1 MVKGQRWKV
10 LGGADGII
18 AREGA
23 EEYSRMLP
31 EVLPQGAVVEEQE
44 IKGNRLRFIRLSGR
58 GPYTG
63 WVDVKDGKTDL
74 LLKVEKK
81 TAATLTVPSAV
92 EDDLDGTSK
101 RKKGEQKSRPSAP
114 ADAHLGGLPFE
125 TSKDKPAR
133 PGRFWKVVGAGREGL
148 KVWQG
153 VSENSQ
159 IFPGTLPQGA
169 VVEEVQVVG
178 NRLSFTDF
186 SMRGPPS
193 GWVNLRENGRDM
205 LVIDTEGLSTLNIA
219 EALRE
224 SAGMNFVP
232 PANVEPPLSGWA
244 KLSEMYQKPEGKMDT
259 AAAAA
264 ETDDSK
270 KRRKRRTVAAKE
282 MPKLEELAHATEETL
297 VDVLGF
303 PEQEAKHF
311 AMLNDESKQRVITE
325 CRALI
330 DMSPLERQEAFE
342 KLRKAWPQGPFPS
355 FAKPTENLPPVSNN
369 LLPKGTCFP
378 LKRPSTKTPAVG
390 QPLASALDGKPG
402 FFAPETMKN
411 VLEQKK
417 ALQSLVPTSPPLDGS
432 QEVAADPSVATMDL
446 CRLPTTKA
454 EPEKLAKTVIMKGK
468 VSAVDVSIYLASEMK
483 TRPILLDSG
492 CGAKLLS
499 AKLSEA
505 EYRGERAKVLRDSA
519 PQMGNVDL
527 LSLSKPS
534 FVSDTHKDYFKA
546 GVDICCTNTLK
557 ANAFGQ
563 KDFKTGKLVT
573 EMNKAA
579 AQLAKR
585 AAAEVTKQDVK
596 KPRFVAG
603 LVGPCEV
610 RTNFDEMVEAYTEQ
624 IKGLAEGGVDLLALE
639 MTEARSAKAALCAAS
654 EVYRQMKQRVP
665 PLIIHAIIDPATGRT
680 IGGQTADAFYISVKH
695 ARPLAVGVV
704 GSSAVSTSY
713 SQLLQ
718 QCGCFSSMKSGPE
731 ALQAMKELPNF
742 VGLGPDSLPSNF
754 SALAGL
760 QRATRA
766 LPEVKSKLMLSGL
779 ESHVVDSFTLIGQR
793 GSTRAFGKFK
803 ELIDDFKSNG
813 RSTSLS
819 KAVDLC
825 ATDSDNGADIL
836 DICVDG
842 VANDGSNRGSKVLMN
857 KFTTLCDAD
866 PRVAKSPMMIC
877 SSDWKVVKEGLGNL
891 QGRCIVNAICLMVGE
906 EEFLQL
912 AKETMKY
919 GAALVVMAIGEQGR
933 AVTAKD
939 KVALLQR
946 SYRLLRQKL
955 DFPAED
961 IILDCHLQTLRH
973 DEHPMEVISA
983 LGDLKRLCP
992 RAQLTV
998 GLSNLSAAF
1007 GRLAK
1012 LREALHSTFLQ
1023 HAVPKGL
1030 NMALAPAGRLPLY
1043 ADLEQETRQ
1052 LCEDVILNSQKDQ
1065 TALKRFMA
1073 FLNFRSGNTVCL
1085 PLQAADA
1092 HDAGAWWTLPE
1103 CKAAGKE
1110 AQKQYLE
1117 KRGPLPT
1124 AAQQKAYWSALKP
1137 ALVSGGKEVMPEPGC
1152 ERPKPCRVSAGSGA
1166 TQQVMSALQS
1176 GTAIPYTTLL
1186 GQLNTMLSRKVM
1198 VTDGPMG
1205 PSAQLEGQDDAA
1217 FRGPQNRFPATA
1229 KNNLDLLSITK
1240 PDLVLTAH
1248 RALLKA
1254 GADII
1259 RTNTRNGDGLCQ
1271 AFYGTEDA
1279 TYELN
1284 KAAATLAKQAV
1295 TEAAGAA
1302 SSPKF
1307 VAGVIGPS
1315 TGSLSSPKT
1324 KTTWDQMVNGYR
1336 PQVRGLVEG
1345 GAHLLLLD
1353 MVSDTS
1359 NAKAAVYA
1367 IQEYFELNPKARL
1380 PLLINVSLKADGRT
1394 PSGQSLAA
1402 CVVSLLH
1409 AQPLAFG
1416 IGGDAAPSSLPQLAK
1431 SSCWIQWTGAAPSE
1445 SINIFTPSGS
1455 KPKDIQDAVAQ
1466 MEKASPRA
1474 LPSEISSTLQLSN
1487 LDAVT
1492 PAEGL
1497 KLIGQRCHVQGSHRF
1512 KGLVHA
1518 CKYTSDDDEI
1528 WEAAIQLAI
1537 QQAEDHADLLDL
1549 NFDSPNVDAAEAMG
1563 KFVRRCS
1570 LHPKLAHVP
1579 LVISSGSWKVIAEGL
1594 KNTQGKCIVNGLSVA
1609 SSEEEFLRAAAECR
1623 RFGAA
1628 VIILALPRHEG
1639 GYPNYQEKVQ
1649 SCQRAYQLLRSKLDF
1664 PAEDIIFDCLLTPVG
1679 SEVPASVKDFIDAVG
1694 EVKRSCPGVSFTA
1707 GVSNLSHGAR
1717 TAAMLREA
1725 LASAFL
1731 QHAVPKGLNFAFVE
1745 LGHLPRLDSI
1755 EEPTKSMCIEVMNMQ
1770 APDGPHVS
1778 KLLNFAAFLSGS
1790 AAADEAQ
1797 KKAPRNTLQRKDK
1810 AALVP
1815 VVQKQTPPEPL
1826 RPSPQFIHPVETLV
1840 QATGTVSSSIFQTF
1854 GSKAHAAANY
1864 HRLITATTINRT
1876 VHFSSISVYM
1886 GQGGSGPVT
1895 GASGIMD
1902 GLALWERHQGIN
1914 QYSTTV
1920 LWGAI
1925 GEIGLRKAIYGSR
1938 DVFAQFDLGQKLIGP
1953 ADTAFLEKAVCLNP
1967 ATWDFVG
1974 LAYLDNTWQ
1983 GSLAGRG
1990 ATTGLQGRKTFV
2002 DN

>member
-31 EVLPQGAVVEEQE
+31 EVLPTGAVVEEQE

-63 WVDVKDGKTDL
+63 WVDVKDGKKDL
-74 LLKVEKK
+74 LMKVEKK
-81 TAATLTVPSAV
+81 TASLAVPTAV

-101 RKKGEQKSRPSAP
+101 RKKGEQKYRPAAP
-114 ADAHLGGLPFE
+114 DAHLGGLPFE
-125 TSKDKPAR
+125 ASKDKPAR
-133 PGRFWKVVGAGREGL
+133 PGRFWKVVGAGRDGL

-244 KLSEMYQKPEGKMDT
+244 KLSEMYQKPEGKMDV

-417 ALQSLVPTSPPLDGS
+417 ALQSLVPKSSPSDGS

-454 EPEKLAKTVIMKGK
+454 EPEKLSKTVIMNGK

-483 TRPILLDSG
+483 TRPIVLDSG

-499 AKLSEA
+499 GKLSEA
-505 EYRGERAKVLRDSA
+505 DYRGERAKVLRDSA

-563 KDFKTGKLVT
+563 KDFKTGKFVT

-639 MTEARSAKAALCAAS
+639 MHEARSAKAALCAAS

-665 PLIIHAIIDPATGRT
+665 PLIIHAVIDPATGRT
-680 IGGQTADAFYISVKH
+680 MGGQTADAFYISVKH

-704 GSSAVSTSY
+704 GSKVSTSY

-742 VGLGPDSLPSNF
+742 VGLGPDGLPSNF

-779 ESHVVDSFTLIGQR
+779 ESHVVESFTLIGQR

-803 ELIDDFKSNG
+803 ELMDDFKSNG

-819 KAVDLC
+819 KALDLC
-825 ATDSDNGADIL
+825 AADSDNGADIL

-842 VANDGSNRGSKVLMN
+842 VANDGSNRGSKVLMT

-906 EEFLQL
+906 DEFLQL

-983 LGDLKRLCP
+983 MGDLKRLCP

-1007 GRLAK
+1007 GRLGK

-1043 ADLEQETRQ
+1043 GDLEQETRQ

-1117 KRGPLPT
+1117 KRGPMPT

-1137 ALVSGGKEVMPEPGC
+1137 ARLSGGKEVPPEAGC
-1152 ERPKPCRVSAGSGA
+1152 ERPKPCRVSASGA

-1186 GQLNTMLSRKVM
+1186 GQLNTMLSRKVL

-1205 PSAQLEGQDDAA
+1205 PSDQLAGQDEAA
-1217 FRGPQNRFPATA
+1217 FRGQNRFPATA

-1240 PDLVLTAH
+1240 PDLVLNAH

-1295 TEAAGAA
+1295 TEAVAAA
-1302 SSPKF
+1302 SSSMKF

-1394 PSGQSLAA
+1394 PSGQSLEA

-1409 AQPLAFG
+1409 AQALAFG
-1416 IGGDAAPSSLPQLAK
+1416 IGGDAAASSIPQL
-1431 SSCWIQWTGAAPSE
+1431 SGTCSCWIQWTGAAPSD
-1445 SINIFTPSGS
+1445 SINIFSPSGS

-1487 LDAVT
+1487 LDAVK
-1492 PAEGL
+1492 PADGL

-1518 CKYTSDDDEI
+1518 CKYTSDDDDI
-1528 WEAAIQLAI
+1528 WEAALEVAI
-1537 QQAEDHADLLDL
+1537 KQAEDHADLLDL
-1549 NFDSPNVDAAEAMG
+1549 NFDSPNVDAPEAMG

-1570 LHPKLAHVP
+1570 LHPKLAQVP

-1639 GYPNYQEKVQ
+1639 GYPNKEEKVE
-1649 SCQRAYQLLRSKLDF
+1649 SCLRAYQLLRSKLDF
-1664 PAEDIIFDCLLTPVG
+1664 PKEDIIFDCLLTPVG
-1679 SEVPASVKDFIDAVG
+1679 SEVPASVKDFIDAVS
-1694 EVKRSCPGVSFTA
+1694 EVKGLCPGVSFTA

-1755 EEPTKSMCIEVMNMQ
+1755 EEPTKSMCIEVMNTQ

-1790 AAADEAQ
+1790 AAAEEAQ

-1983 GSLAGRG
+1983 DSLAGRG

>member
-10 LGGADGII
+10 GGLEII

-23 EEYSRMLP
+23 EEYSRILP
-31 EVLPQGAVVEEQE
+31 EVLPSGAVVEEE
-44 IKGNRLRFIRLSGR
+44 ETKGNRLRFTRLSGR

-63 WVDVKDGKTDL
+63 WVDIKDGKRDL
-74 LLKVEKK
+74 LYKVEKK
-81 TAATLTVPSAV
+81 SAPGLVVPTAV
-92 EDDLDGTSK
+92 EDDLDGTNK
-101 RKKGEQKSRPSAP
+101 RKKGEQKSPRPQSFVDPSANLFEKSS
-114 ADAHLGGLPFE
+114 DSKLP
-125 TSKDKPAR
+125 R
-133 PGRFWKVVGAGREGL
+133 PGRFWKVVGAGRDGL

-153 VSENSQ
+153 VSETSSL
-159 IFPGTLPQGA
+159 FPGTLPQGA

-205 LVIDTEGLSTLNIA
+205 LVIDTEGLSTVNIA

-224 SAGMNFVP
+224 SAGLSGAFP

-244 KLSEMYQKPEGKMDT
+244 KLSEMYQKPEGKMDV

-311 AMLNDESKQRVITE
+311 AMLNGESKQRVITE

-355 FAKPTENLPPVSNN
+355 FAKPTEHLPPVTNN

-378 LKRPSTKTPAVG
+378 LKRPSIATQRVGPA
-390 QPLASALDGKPG
+390 LASALDGKPG
-402 FFAPETMKN
+402 FFAPEPMKN
-411 VLEQKK
+411 GLEQKK
-417 ALQSLVPTSPPLDGS
+417 ALQSLAPSIPAQATN
-432 QEVAADPSVATMDL
+432 EVAPDPSIATMDL
-446 CRLPTTKA
+446 CRLPSSKP
-454 EPEKLAKTVIMKGK
+454 EVEKLSKTVMMKGR
-468 VSAVDVSIYLASEMK
+468 VSSVDVASYLSHEMR
-483 TRPILLDSG
+483 TRPIILDSG
-492 CGAKLLS
+492 PGAKLLS

-519 PQMGNVDL
+519 SQMGNVDL
-527 LSLSKPS
+527 LSLSKGTL
-534 FVSDTHKDYFKA
+534 VSDTHKDYLKN

-557 ANAFGQ
+557 SNSFAQ
-563 KDFKTGKLVT
+563 KEYKTAKLVT

-579 AQLAKR
+579 ALLAKR
-585 AAAEVTKQDVK
+585 ATAEVTKQDMR

-603 LVGPCEV
+603 LVGSCEV
-610 RTNFDEMVEAYTEQ
+610 RCSFDDMVEAYSEQ
-624 IKGLAEGGVDLLALE
+624 IKGLAEGGVDLLSLE
-639 MTEARSAKAALCAAS
+639 MPEARSAKAAIVACQ

-665 PLIIHAIIDPATGRT
+665 PLLIHAIIDPATGRT
-680 IGGQTADAFYISVKH
+680 MGGQTADAFYISVKH

-704 GSSAVSTSY
+704 GSAKVSTSY
-713 SQLLQ
+713 GQLLEHC
-718 QCGCFSSMKSGPE
+718 QCFNSLKSGPE
-731 ALQAMKELPNF
+731 AIQSLKDLPNF
-742 VGLGPDSLPSNF
+742 VGLGPEGLPSHL
-754 SALAGL
+754 SALSV
-760 QRATRA
+760 QRPTKA
-766 LPEVKSKLMLSGL
+766 LPEATKKLMLSGL
-779 ESHVVDSFTLIGQR
+779 ESRVMDGFTLVGQR
-793 GSTRAFGKFK
+793 GSTRAYGKFK
-803 ELIDDFKSNG
+803 ELMDDFKSNG
-813 RSTSLS
+813 RSSSLS
-819 KAVDLC
+819 KALDLC
-825 ATDSDNGADIL
+825 AADNDCGADVL

-842 VANDGSNRGSKVLMN
+842 VANDGTNRGSKVLMN
-857 KFTTLCDAD
+857 KFTTLCDGDA
-866 PRVAKSPMMIC
+866 RVAKSPAMIC

-891 QGRCIVNAICLMVGE
+891 QGRCVVNAICLMVGE
-906 EEFLQL
+906 DEFLQL

-933 AVTAKD
+933 AVTSKD

-973 DEHPMEVISA
+973 DEHPSEVLSAIS
-983 LGDLKRLCP
+983 DLRRSCP
-992 RAQLTV
+992 YATVAV

-1007 GRLAK
+1007 GQMGK

-1023 HAVPKGL
+1023 HAIPKGL
-1030 NMALAPAGRLPLY
+1030 SMALAPAGRLPLY
-1043 ADLEQETRQ
+1043 STLEPETRN
-1052 LCEDVILNSQKDQ
+1052 LCEEVVLNSKSAG
-1065 TALKRFMA
+1065 ALQRFMA
-1073 FLNFRSGNTVCL
+1073 FLNFRSGNMVCL
-1085 PLQAADA
+1085 PLQAADESA
-1092 HDAGAWWTLPE
+1092 QDAAAWWNLPE
-1103 CKAAGKE
+1103 CKAAGMD
-1110 AQKQYLE
+1110 AQKPYLE

-1124 AAQQKAYWSALKP
+1124 PAQQKAYWSALKP
-1137 ALVSGGKEVMPEPGC
+1137 AFVSAKADVMPEKGC
-1152 ERPKPCRVSAGSGA
+1152 ERPSPCRVAGGTGA
-1166 TQQVMSALQS
+1166 IQQQVMTALQS
-1176 GTAIPYTTLL
+1176 GTAIPYTTALA
-1186 GQLNTMLSRKVM
+1186 QLNAMLSRKVL
-1198 VTDGPMG
+1198 VTDGPLG
-1205 PSAQLEGQDDAA
+1205 PAEQLGGQDEAA
-1217 FRGPQNRFPATA
+1217 FRGAQNRFPATA
-1229 KNNLDLLSITK
+1229 KNNLELLSITK

-1284 KAAATLAKQAV
+1284 KAAAGLAKQAV
-1295 TEAAGAA
+1295 TEAMTSAA
-1302 SSPKF
+1302 QPKF
-1307 VAGVIGPS
+1307 VAGVVGPS

-1324 KTTWDQMVNGYR
+1324 KTTWDEMVNGYR

-1345 GAHLLLLD
+1345 GVHLLLLD
-1353 MVSDTS
+1353 MVSDTL

-1367 IQEYFELNPKARL
+1367 IKEYFDLNPTMRL
-1380 PLLINVSLKADGRT
+1380 PLLINVSLKPDGRT
-1394 PSGQSLAA
+1394 PSGQSLEA
-1402 CVVSLLH
+1402 CIVSLLH

-1416 IGGDAAPSSLPQLAK
+1416 IGGDGATPCIPLLSKMCSS
-1431 SSCWIQWTGAAPSE
+1431 WIQWTGVAPQDA
-1445 SINIFTPSGS
+1445 INFYTPSSS
-1455 KPKDIQDAVAQ
+1455 KPKDVQDAVVQ
-1466 MEKASPRA
+1466 MERSTPRA
-1474 LPSEISSTLQLSN
+1474 LPSSATETLRLSN
-1487 LDAVT
+1487 LDAVD
-1492 PAEGL
+1492 ASGGL

-1518 CKYTSDDDEI
+1518 CKYTSDDDV
-1528 WEAAIQLAI
+1528 WEAALDVAI
-1537 QQAEDHADLLDL
+1537 KQVDDNADLLDL
-1549 NFDSPNVDAAEAMG
+1549 NFDSPKVEAPSAMG

-1570 LHPKLAHVP
+1570 THPKVAKVP
-1579 LVISSGSWKVIAEGL
+1579 LVISSMSWKVIAEGL

-1609 SSEEEFLRAAAECR
+1609 SSEEEFLRAAEECR

-1628 VIILALPRHEG
+1628 VIVLALPKHEG
-1639 GYPNYQEKVQ
+1639 GYPTYQEKVE
-1649 SCQRAYQLLRSKLDF
+1649 SCQRAYQLLRGKLDF
-1664 PAEDIIFDCLLTPVG
+1664 APSDIIFDCLLTPVG
-1679 SEVPASVKDFIDAVG
+1679 SEVRASVKDFIDAVA
-1694 EVKRSCPGVSFTA
+1694 EVKRTCPGVSFTA

-1755 EEPTKSMCIEVMNMQ
+1755 EEPTKSMCMELMNIQ

-1797 KKAPRNTLQRKDK
+1797 KKVPKNTLQRKDK
-1810 AALVP
+1810 SALVP
-1815 VVQKQTPPEPL
+1815 VVQKQSPPEPL
-1826 RPSPQFIHPVETLV
+1826 RPSPQFKHPVETLV

-1895 GASGIMD
+1895 GASGVMD
-1902 GLALWERHQGIN
+1902 GLSLWERHQGIN

-1967 ATWDFVG
+1967 STWDFVG

-1983 GSLAGRG
+1983 DSLSGRG
-1990 ATTGLQGRKTFV
+1990 ATTGLQGRKSFV
-2002 DN
+2002 DNS